1 MSRGFALIQNLIPYS
16 TAWRTEDNGDF
27 LIVSNEKHEIFYLN
41 ETSALFYT
49 LCNGC
54 RSIDEVKMYML
65 DEYDVPVAQLEQD
78 IVSLVRDFQWQGI
91 IHLKER
97 RIRSEEKI

>member
-1 MSRGFALIQNLIPYS
+1 
-16 TAWRTEDNGDF
+16 
-27 LIVSNEKHEIFYLN
+27 
-41 ETSALFYT
+41 
-49 LCNGC
+49 
-54 RSIDEVKMYML
+54 ML